1 MLPRR
6 IYLSGG
12 GITGVCHVGA
22 LQELAKHIPLHAIRE
37 WMGVSA
43 GALMAMCLAIG
54 FTLDELYEFSTRF
67 DFTHIQQPDS
77 PTGWLLHM
85 GMDTGE
91 RLQRLVIAC
100 LRVKGLPSTLTFQ
113 ELHQRFGVSLRVLAT
128 DMNTTKGVVFSPSDT
143 PQYPVAIAVCA
154 SMSYPLYFQ
163 AVICPETGHSLSD
176 GGVTSNYPLYL
187 IPEEDRP
194 RTLSI
199 LLQLGAQPADS
210 LDDLSPEQLLVR
222 PLAIALTEKTNIETT
237 LYDVECIKIPLG
249 DVNVLDF
256 SLSEEVKRAL
266 VEKGREA
273 TRQWFRTRPRPA
285 RRNSF

>member
-12 GITGVCHVGA
+12 GICGVAHVGA
-22 LQELAKHIPLHAIRE
+22 LQELANHTPLQAIKE

-43 GALMAMCLAIG
+43 GSLMAMCLAIG
-54 FTLDELYEFSTRF
+54 FTLDELYDFSTRF

-91 RLQRLVIAC
+91 RLQRLVNAC
-100 LRVKGLPSTLTFQ
+100 LHVKGQPSTLTFQ
-113 ELHQRFGVSLRVLAT
+113 ELYQHFGVSLRVLAT
-128 DMNTTKGVVFSPSDT
+128 DMNEVKGVVFSPSDT
-143 PQYPVAIAVCA
+143 PQYPVAVAVCA
-154 SMSYPLYFQ
+154 SMSYPIYFQ
-163 AVICPETGHSLSD
+163 NVICPVSGHSLSD
-176 GGVTSNYPLYL
+176 GGVTSNYPMY
-187 IPEEDRP
+187 IVPKEEHEE
-194 RTLSI
+194 TLAI
-199 LLQLGAQPADS
+199 LLDLSVRCADS
-210 LDDLSPEQLLVR
+210 LDDLPPEQLLVR

-237 LYDVECIKIPLG
+237 LYRVECIKIPLG
-249 DVNVLDF
+249 DINVLDF
-256 SLSEEVKRAL
+256 SLSEEVKRGL

-273 TRQWFRTRPRPA
+273 TRAWFRARPRPI